1 MRPSS
6 NVLSTRKLMAQHWIL
21 QLKAN
26 INSLYMRTKNG
37 SRMLININNRIM
49 VERRTLS
56 DYLINS
62 GEDLLQYA
70 GKDMNINADE
80 MMQVEVIN
88 QRE

>member
-1 MRPSS
+1 
-6 NVLSTRKLMAQHWIL
+6 
-21 QLKAN
+21 
-26 INSLYMRTKNG
+26 
-37 SRMLININNRIM
+37 M